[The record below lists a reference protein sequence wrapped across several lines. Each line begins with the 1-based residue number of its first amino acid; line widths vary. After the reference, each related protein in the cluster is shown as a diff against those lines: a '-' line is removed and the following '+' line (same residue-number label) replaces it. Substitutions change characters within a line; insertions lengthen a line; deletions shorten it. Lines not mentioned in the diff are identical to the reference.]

1 MLSVLFVLAFIL
13 AGCTT
18 GTDQGQPAQT
28 RPPAPAV
35 SETAGPRESAATAEP
50 DGSDTVTVVL
60 HNQGGTMEGHTPR
73 GFRGMGTGLFVGDNL
88 NPGFPNGDGVQ
99 LFLTFDLIDV
109 PAGKVLSAVLRSDNA
124 HVRGTPF
131 LDLGAV
137 DAEEF
142 RYDRFSAVLWNSAP
156 LPNGARCV
164 FATQVDGPFSC
175 DLTSAVQ
182 RSLDDA
188 YPFAQFR
195 LRFDGAGD
203 GDGSPDMVMFFIADS
218 NTNQPRI
225 FELVVT
231 TDQS

>member
-1 MLSVLFVLAFIL
+1 MFDEYVLI
-13 AGCTT
+13 
-18 GTDQGQPAQT
+18 Q
-28 RPPAPAV
+28 
-35 SETAGPRESAATAEP
+35 
-50 DGSDTVTVVL
+50 
-60 HNQGGTMEGHTPR
+60 
-73 GFRGMGTGLFVGDNL
+73 
-88 NPGFPNGDGVQ
+88 
-99 LFLTFDLIDV
+99 
-109 PAGKVLSAVLRSDNA
+109 KVLSAVLRSDNA